1 MLDGLSINT
10 STRLEI
16 NGILSIRNHRIN
28 IAPKIVVTRF
38 AEGSVLVNTLEP
50 IIVNAKAAGLAGGV
64 EKLREIAGLTSIS
77 DAVPV
82 SFVLTFDD

>member
-1 MLDGLSINT
+1 M
-10 STRLEI
+10 
-16 NGILSIRNHRIN
+16 
-28 IAPKIVVTRF
+28 TRF

-50 IIVNAKAAGLAGGV
+50 IIVSANAVGLAGGV

-82 SFVLTFDD
+82 SFVLTYND